1 MRVSIMTT
9 TYYRSVDVSG
19 VRFFHR
25 EAGPVDAP
33 VLLNG
38 FEIPHRVA
46 VVGEKIASDGE
57 GEPSLSPQR
66 PALITRHDFL
76 SKAHAP
82 MKETDRPSS
91 VVSMHVGI

>member
-1 MRVSIMTT
+1 MAT
-9 TYYRSVDVSG
+9 TYYRTVDVSG
-19 VRFFHR
+19 IRFVHR

-33 VLLNG
+33 VPLHG
-38 FEIPHRVA
+38 FSIRHGVA

-57 GEPSLSPQR
+57 GEPSLYPQR

-76 SKAHAP
+76 SQG
-82 MKETDRPSS
+82 TCPSEGNSPTTS

>member
-1 MRVSIMTT
+1 M
-9 TYYRSVDVSG
+9 SG
-19 VRFFHR
+19 IRFFHR

-33 VLLNG
+33 VLLHGFWIRNG
-38 FEIPHRVA
+38 VA

-57 GEPSLSPQR
+57 GEPSLYPQR

-82 MKETDRPSS
+82 LKETDRPSS

>member
-9 TYYRSVDVSG
+9 TYYRSVDVSR

-38 FEIPHRVA
+38 F
-46 VVGEKIASDGE
+46 
-57 GEPSLSPQR
+57 
-66 PALITRHDFL
+66 
-76 SKAHAP
+76 
-82 MKETDRPSS
+82 
-91 VVSMHVGI
+91 